1 VSMMGDVEVKVIRPP
16 MENIRSGKV
25 FKPSRAF
32 VHKMWVKSINV
43 AVLVWCLAVLVFY
56 FGATAI
62 HSVDPGEIPD
72 LTALLDNWLGPVM
85 WWSLL
90 LNMMWLLPAL
100 VVTPFYVGTI
110 EYSVIAKSGEAMPEI
125 YVKKGLFTV
134 TQKHVPFRTITNIS
148 SVAGVYDRFFGIG
161 SVHIETAGFS
171 GQDQRGPEE
180 TMEGIVFYE
189 EVRDYILQE
198 LRKLRGTYVTTTEMN
213 SDHKLLSPE
222 DVNRE
227 ILATL
232 RLIREHLEEKEG

>member
-1 VSMMGDVEVKVIRPP
+1 MSMMGDVEVKVIRPP

-25 FKPSRAF
+25 FRPSRAF
-32 VHKMWVKSINV
+32 VHKMWVKYINV
-43 AVLVWCLAVLVFY
+43 AVLLWCLVVLTFY

-72 LTALLDNWLGPVM
+72 LAALFDRLLGPVM
-85 WWSLL
+85 WWTLVV
-90 LNMMWLLPAL
+90 NMLWLVPAL
-100 VVTPFYVGTI
+100 VLIPFYVGTI

-134 TQKHVPFRTITNIS
+134 TQNHVPFRTITNIS

-180 TMEGIVFYE
+180 TMEGIVFYD

-198 LRKLRGTYVTTTEMN
+198 LRKLRGTYVTTTELN
-213 SDHKLLSPE
+213 SNHELLRPD

-232 RLIREHLEEKEG
+232 RMIREHLEEKEG

>member
-1 VSMMGDVEVKVIRPP
+1 MSMMGDVEVKMIRPP

-25 FKPSRAF
+25 FRPSRAF
-32 VHKMWVKSINV
+32 VHKLWVKSINV

-56 FGATAI
+56 FGAFVI
-62 HSVDPGEIPD
+62 HSVEPGDIPN
-72 LTALLDNWLGPVM
+72 LTVYFDKWLGPVM
-85 WWSLL
+85 WWTLL
-90 LNMMWLLPAL
+90 LNIIWLLPAL
-100 VVTPFYVGTI
+100 VLIPFYVGTI

-134 TQKHVPFRTITNIS
+134 TQNHVPFRTITNIS

-180 TMEGIVFYE
+180 TMEGVVFYE

-213 SDHKLLSPE
+213 SDHELLGPE
-222 DVNRE
+222 GVNRE

-232 RLIREHLEEKEG
+232 REIKEQLEEREG

>member
-1 VSMMGDVEVKVIRPP
+1 MSMMGDVEVKVIRPP

-25 FKPSRAF
+25 FRPSRAF
-32 VHKMWVKSINV
+32 VHKLWVKSINV
-43 AVLVWCLAVLVFY
+43 AVLAWCMAVLVFY
-56 FGATAI
+56 FGANFI

-72 LTALLDNWLGPVM
+72 LAGLYDKWLGPVM
-85 WWSLL
+85 WWGLV
-90 LNMMWLLPAL
+90 LNMAWLIPVL
-100 VVTPFYVGTI
+100 VLIPFYVDTI

-134 TQKHVPFRTITNIS
+134 TQNHVPFRTITNIS

-161 SVHIETAGFS
+161 SVHIETAGYS

-180 TMEGIVFYE
+180 TMEGIVFYD

-198 LRKLRGTYVTTTEMN
+198 LRKLRGTYVTTTELN
-213 SDHKLLSPE
+213 SGQELLSPDE
-222 DVNRE
+222 VNRE

-232 RLIREHLEEKEG
+232 RMIRKQLEEKEG